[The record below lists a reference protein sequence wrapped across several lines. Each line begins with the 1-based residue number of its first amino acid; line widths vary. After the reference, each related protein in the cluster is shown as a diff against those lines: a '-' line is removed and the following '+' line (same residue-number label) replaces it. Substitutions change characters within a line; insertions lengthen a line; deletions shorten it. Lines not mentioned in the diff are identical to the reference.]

1 MIDYYKENGKFPLE
15 TQEDLKNY
23 KTIPI
28 TRGYGFVKKYLLIT
42 YWLLIYKNIPSYVLF
57 RFYSKNTIQ
66 FVILRFNFTCIKKKD
81 WVRLKVKK
89 FSFNYFVFKHIFN

>member
-28 TRGYGFVKKYLLIT
+28 TRGYGFVKKIFINNLLI
-42 YWLLIYKNIPSYVLF
+42 
-57 RFYSKNTIQ
+57 
-66 FVILRFNFTCIKKKD
+66 FN
-81 WVRLKVKK
+81 L
-89 FSFNYFVFKHIFN
+89 